1 MRAIERAK
9 IRKVGQT
16 KAEVDTWQVTNIPK
30 VVNTGEAPLGKGK
43 RDGFTLNKKNSDSV
57 SGKMTSWQN
66 AVAAAYLREKDLKFL
81 LCVFFLN

>member
-30 VVNTGEAPLGKGK
+30 VVNTVEAPLGKGK
-43 RDGFTLNKKNSDSV
+43 MDGFTLNKKNSD
-57 SGKMTSWQN
+57 
-66 AVAAAYLREKDLKFL
+66 
-81 LCVFFLN
+81 